1 MTVDRHEH
9 VVRVE
14 IGRKCRT
21 ERRGEEVGWMKMG
34 YDGAESSENR
44 RITTISVNCRFIFSY
59 HIIGNLSY
67 HLPFFS
73 FRNHALLQMCDLCYL

>member
-9 VVRVE
+9 VGQKLDGNVGQKE
-14 IGRKCRT
+14 EGR
-21 ERRGEEVGWMKMG
+21 GWMKMG

-67 HLPFFS
+67 HLPFFP